1 MSKIIVQVEGG
12 LVQGAFLLKN
22 SLFPNDKVDGVIVL
36 DFDVEGADG
45 DEITETRDKDG
56 ALLEAVINEEGIMTL
71 PKGSDVQRLALAY
84 LEQRMVVSQTSDE
97 DLPLLM
103 AHLTDEKARAMLADR
118 LKGKM
123 V

>member
-56 ALLEAVINEEGIMTL
+56 ALLEAVIHEEDIMTL